1 MVFADV
7 DRTLEPEN
15 QIEKEAEM
23 KKILVATDGSE
34 LGQAAIEAGL
44 ELARDEDAELVF
56 VHVIS
61 VFDFAPQMD
70 GAEVPPQRIPR
81 VEDDPVLCDA
91 MGRAERQGLGAKAE
105 LLVGYPPKQILR
117 LAHDIDADVI
127 VVGSRGFGPFKSA
140 MVGSTS
146 REILAHADRKVLVVR
161 DEAAREQTA
170 VTSK

>member
-146 REILAHADRKVLVVR
+146 REILAHADHKVLVVR